1 MRLLLIYRTL
11 AQGEADAHQIYG
23 FKMYRR
29 ELRKKLGISVKMV
42 RALRLRDIQSAVET
56 HRADIAVIMVHWSER
71 AEDVVALF
79 RNLGGRPHRP
89 KLVFLDYYAP
99 TCSPHFAVLP
109 YVDRYIKRQVLVDR
123 SIYQQ
128 TLEGGFV
135 FTDFLAKE
143 MNYRIGPWF
152 FGSTP
157 DPALMHKVVY
167 GWNFGVSPGSRS
179 MLRLNRLLHRD
190 WSRRVFAINQRIGI
204 APIHSGADEWYQQYR
219 RFCAERLKS
228 VGRKFPSSA
237 GGRTGRGRYLLEL
250 MRSRVVFSPF
260 GWGELCFRDY
270 EAVCCG
276 ALLIKPSMAHLQTS
290 PNIFVE
296 GRTYVAV
303 RWDLSDLEDKIRH
316 FLENPSEAQELVGN
330 AMDCLHD
337 YYEHDG
343 FVKDVARTL
352 EGFLRPSRQSE
363 D

>member
-1 MRLLLIYRTL
+1 MRLLLIYRSL
-11 AQGEADAHQIYG
+11 AQGDPDAHQVHG
-23 FKMYRR
+23 FRMYRH

-42 RALRLRDIQSAVET
+42 RALHLRDIQTAVEI
-56 HRADIAVIMVHWSER
+56 HPADIAMIMVHWIER
-71 AEDVVALF
+71 AEDLVALF
-79 RNLGGRPHRP
+79 RDLDGRAHRP

-143 MNYRIGPWF
+143 MNYRIDPWF

-157 DPALMHKVVY
+157 DPALMHKVVH
-167 GWNFGVSPGSRS
+167 GWNLGVNPRNRS
-179 MLRLNRLLHRD
+179 VLRLNRFLHRN
-190 WSRRVFAINQRIGI
+190 WSKRAFAINQRVGI
-204 APIHSGADEWYQQYR
+204 APAHNQADEWYQQYR
-219 RFCAERLKS
+219 RFCAAQLES

-237 GGRTGRGRYLLEL
+237 SGRTGRGRYLLEL
-250 MRSRVVFSPF
+250 MRSRIVFSPF

-270 EAVCCG
+270 EAICCG

-290 PNIFVE
+290 PNIFVD
-296 GRTYVAV
+296 GQTYVAV
-303 RWDLSDLEDKIRH
+303 NWDLSDLEDKTRH
-316 FLENPSEAQELVGN
+316 FLDNPSEAQEIVGN

-352 EGFLRPSRQSE
+352 EGFLDPPPS
-363 D
+363 